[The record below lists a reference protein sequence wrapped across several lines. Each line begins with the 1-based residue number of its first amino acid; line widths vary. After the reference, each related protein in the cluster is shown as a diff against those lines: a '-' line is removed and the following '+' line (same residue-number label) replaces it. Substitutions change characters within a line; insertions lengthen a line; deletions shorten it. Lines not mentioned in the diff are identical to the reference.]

1 MSASGIYNYNALAGS
16 GSDTFLTI
24 NGSGS
29 WRAALLGTVAAGA
42 LWSMTPKPARAGPAL
57 CTTVGNVTTC
67 QGDQSGGI
75 ASGVDFNPATVDTL
89 NVNTLS
95 TNVTP
100 PSGTSGI
107 YFHRSGAYNNVTI
120 NSNTSPFSISVT
132 GAGANGIDA
141 AGTDTITINH
151 TGDITS
157 AAGSGIVAQSQYGN
171 INIVSSGKINAFGDG
186 IIATVNSARTNAYN
200 YFVNGAVSI
209 THTGDITSANGIGVN
224 AYSHYG
230 DVNVTTTG
238 NINSHGTGISA
249 KAGTSYGYY
258 ASGGSVTVRHT
269 GDITS
274 SNGRGVDALALAGNI
289 YIKVVGNITAH
300 SDGIYAT
307 TSSGF
312 TSGYGNITVKHTGDI
327 TSQQGSGIV
336 TTALLG
342 STYVNVAGNITA
354 HDYGVISTALN
365 NAQIIHSGDIT
376 ARIGI
381 FAYTGLGNVDI
392 TSTGKISTT
401 SDAIFAKVST
411 GAYNGYSFGPS
422 SGHVYVTHS
431 GDITSTHGRGIYAAS
446 YYGSVKVYNTGNI
459 KSAGNGITA
468 IVSPGYYGS
477 SYGNVTVHQTGDIT
491 SYHGSGIIAASYQG
505 SVTVV
510 SAGNITADGDGI
522 QALGFTGVTVS
533 HTGDIMSAHA
543 NGIYAYSPTG
553 PVSVTTVGNITAY
566 NNGIVALSVVN
577 DVTVQHT
584 GNITAQ
590 NTGIYTRSV
599 AGNINVTVNGGTVF
613 GGYAGIQVYG
623 GVTNTVTVGAGATVS
638 GGSFAILGNTGNTTV
653 YNSGTVIGNVALG
666 SGSNAFNNLAG
677 GVFDSGVTVDLGGGT
692 LTNSGTLS
700 PGGLGTVLTTALTGN
715 LVQSAGGKFA
725 VDVNLAGGTADRLNV
740 SGTASLNGM
749 VVPNLTSIGSIGQVF
764 TILSA
769 TGGTTINGLTVL
781 DTAVI
786 DYQLIYP
793 NANDVQ
799 LTITSLNFATP
810 GLTPNQTAVAQ
821 HLQGAFLAGGGGLS
835 NLLLFLLNQ
844 TPAAFAADLDKLH
857 PEPYLAQAQSL
868 LLSGFDFGNSLFSC
882 PAPSDAGHSVM
893 GEDSC
898 LWVRPNWSVGSYS
911 AQPGYIGFN
920 EKATGITGG
929 VQNMLMP
936 NWYLDLGFGYDRSN
950 IDVDDR
956 STARGD
962 VFHGGA
968 ALKYIQGN
976 WLVAGSV
983 SGSFAS
989 YDTTRFGIPTT
1000 GSATAQA
1007 QLGTLDFRTRF
1018 AYAFGAEAF
1027 YIKPMVDFDLVG
1039 LWRDA
1044 INESG
1049 AGPLSLMVQSQTDWM
1064 GSVAPA
1070 VEFGAQWRQG
1080 IYVWRPYLRV
1090 GARFLSQDT
1099 LSATALFAGS
1109 PAGVSPFTV
1118 TTPLDQALAE
1128 VSAGFDVWQTD
1139 RYSLRLGYNGR
1150 FGAHSSMNGGELKLR
1165 ASF

>member
-1 MSASGIYNYNALAGS
+1 MSLIGRLGVGVRLARGPSDRSSVVSGSGSRPQDTPPRRLRRGRVSAGGIYNYNALAGS

-29 WRAALLGTVAAGA
+29 WRVALLGTVAAGA
-42 LWSMTPKPARAGPAL
+42 LWSMTPKPVRAGPAL

-75 ASGVDFNPATVDTL
+75 ASSVDFNPATVDTL
-89 NVNTLS
+89 NVNTLT
-95 TNVTP
+95 TNIAP

-107 YFHRSGAYNNVTI
+107 YFHRSGGYQNVTI

-141 AGTDTITINH
+141 AGTGTVTINH

-157 AAGSGIVAQSQYGN
+157 AAGSGILAQSQYGS
-171 INIVSSGKINAFGDG
+171 INIVSSGKINAFRYGIAAEGYSGVTINHTGDIISLNGGG
-186 IIATVNSARTNAYN
+186 ISAYSPYGVVSITHAGNITSQGTGITALGYSGVTINHTGNITSLDAGGISAYSPT
-200 YFVNGAVSI
+200 GAVSI
-209 THTGDITSANGIGVN
+209 TNFGNIKAYGCGCSGNGISAVGYSGVTINNTGDIFSLNGIGIYTKSSVG
-224 AYSHYG
+224 AVSIT
-230 DVNVTTTG
+230 NVG
-238 NINSHGTGISA
+238 NI
-249 KAGTSYGYY
+249 TSYGNGITAAGY
-258 ASGGSVTVRHT
+258 SGVTINNT
-269 GDITS
+269 GNITS
-274 SNGRGVDALALAGNI
+274 SNGSGISAFSLYGAVSI
-289 YIKVVGNITAH
+289 TSVGNIKALG
-300 SDGIYAT
+300 SSGNGIYA
-307 TSSGF
+307 
-312 TSGYGNITVKHTGDI
+312 SGYLGVTINHTGDI
-327 TSQQGSGIV
+327 FSLNGSGI
-336 TTALLG
+336 L
-342 STYVNVAGNITA
+342 
-354 HDYGVISTALN
+354 
-365 NAQIIHSGDIT
+365 
-376 ARIGI
+376 AR
-381 FAYTGLGNVDI
+381 
-392 TSTGKISTT
+392 
-401 SDAIFAKVST
+401 
-411 GAYNGYSFGPS
+411 
-422 SGHVYVTHS
+422 
-431 GDITSTHGRGIYAAS
+431 
-446 YYGSVKVYNTGNI
+446 
-459 KSAGNGITA
+459 
-468 IVSPGYYGS
+468 
-477 SYGNVTVHQTGDIT
+477 
-491 SYHGSGIIAASYQG
+491 
-505 SVTVV
+505 
-510 SAGNITADGDGI
+510 SAGNI
-522 QALGFTGVTVS
+522 
-533 HTGDIMSAHA
+533 
-543 NGIYAYSPTG
+543 
-553 PVSVTTVGNITAY
+553 NI
-566 NNGIVALSVVN
+566 
-577 DVTVQHT
+577 
-584 GNITAQ
+584 
-590 NTGIYTRSV
+590 
-599 AGNINVTVNGGTVF
+599 TVNGGAVS

-623 GVTNTVTVGAGATVS
+623 GATNTVTVGAAATVS
-638 GGSFAILGNTGNTTV
+638 GGSFAILGNTGNNTV
-653 YNSGTVIGNVALG
+653 NNFGTVIGNVALG
-666 SGSNAFNNLAG
+666 SGTNAFNNLAG
-677 GVFDSGVTVDLGGGT
+677 GVFDSGATVDLGGGT

-700 PGGLGTVLTTALTGN
+700 PGGLGTVQTTALTGN
-715 LVQSAGGKFA
+715 LVQNAGGKFA
-725 VDVNLAGGTADRLNV
+725 VDVNLAGGAADRLNV
-740 SGTASLNGM
+740 SGTASLNGV

-799 LTITSLNFATP
+799 LTIASVNFATP

-821 HLQGAFLAGGGGLS
+821 HLTGAFLAGGGGLS

-844 TPAAFAADLDKLH
+844 NPATFAADLDKLH

-868 LLSGFDFGNSLFSC
+868 LLSGFDFSNSLFSC

-911 AQPGYIGFN
+911 AQAGYIGFT
-920 EKATGITGG
+920 EKATGIAGG

-950 IDVDDR
+950 IDVDNR
-956 STARGD
+956 STAGGD

-989 YDTTRFGIPTT
+989 YDTTRFGIPTA
-1000 GSATAQA
+1000 GSATAHA

-1018 AYAFGAEAF
+1018 AYAFGGEAF

-1049 AGPLSLMVQSQTDWM
+1049 AGPLNLMVQSQTDWM

-1118 TTPLDQALAE
+1118 TTPLDRLLAE

-1139 RYSLRLGYNGR
+1139 RYSLHLGYNGA
-1150 FGAHSSMNGGELKLR
+1150 FGAHTSVNGGELKLR